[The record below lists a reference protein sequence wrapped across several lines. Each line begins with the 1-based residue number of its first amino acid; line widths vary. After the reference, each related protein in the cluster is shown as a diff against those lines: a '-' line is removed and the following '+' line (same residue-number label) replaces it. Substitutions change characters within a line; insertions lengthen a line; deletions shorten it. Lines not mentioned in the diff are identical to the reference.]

1 MFSDG
6 ISIKTCSQIKKK
18 KLNIFLSVAVSIM
31 DMTSVLKKI
40 VYKLL

>member
-18 KLNIFLSVAVSIM
+18 KLNILSVAVSIM
-31 DMTSVLKKI
+31 DMTSVLKNI